1 MATVAE
7 EFLVRLGFE
16 VNQDQLSK
24 FQHTSATVTKGFKA
38 VGGAALAIGAALTA
52 GIQNAT
58 KETQQLYHEANKIGT
73 NISNLKAVEETF
85 KRFGGSAQDAHTAL
99 HALESRMKRI
109 PNFSDFLE
117 KNLGVKTIDKSTGK
131 MRDMKDIL
139 KDVIKSLQKMPQE
152 ERVVTAQFLGLDGV
166 IDTIMQRG
174 FVTELDKQTEAMGKL
189 GGSMD
194 KNQEKARKFQN
205 SIKDISSTLS
215 TGFQSEFLEILNI
228 TGADE
233 WLADFSNRLRS
244 VLPDFFAE
252 LNRYL
257 KAWKDGKLWETI
269 GSDVATKLGKN
280 AEEGWANATDEELKQ
295 MAEAGEGPLELLM
308 QLRDEARARVAARN
322 KSGDKKPTAPAASSS
337 APTPKPT
344 DAPAPKP
351 TDAPLQQK
359 AAKEQG
365 KKQDQANDL
374 LKKIEENT
382 RPSEDIDPSLKA
394 LAVEKTSQAISGG
407 KVDAGAG
414 QGTKGISKSTDA
426 FYQMLREEIKK
437 EYGDEYDLEITS
449 GYRSHAQQQALYM
462 QGRPGGTPGPI
473 VTYARPGQS
482 RHNTGQAFDFHLT
495 KNGKRVPGFYGDK
508 DVHRFVG
515 MKVKS
520 WGGRWGGSKKE
531 GGDFP
536 FSDSTH
542 VEFPNAMTIEEERK
556 LEEKKK
562 QLKAPAPAKPGQKK
576 GVSSPVASV
585 DPNWVN
591 PTSED
596 VKKTLAGTL
605 AAYGFT
611 VKPSTPPANGKN
623 VSVIVNQNNNFP
635 NATNAG
641 EIQHGLDLAV
651 NSNSQIL
658 SRAVGSQG
666 VV

>member
-38 VGGAALAIGAALTA
+38 VGGAALAIGTALSV

-139 KDVIKSLQKMPQE
+139 KDVIKSMQKMPQE

-233 WLADFSNRLRS
+233 WLQDFSNRLRS

-257 KAWKDGKLWETI
+257 KAWKEGKLWATI
-269 GSDVATKLGKN
+269 GGDIATKMGKN
-280 AEEGWANATDEELKQ
+280 AEEGWANATDEELKER
-295 MAEAGEGPLELLM
+295 AEAGEGPLELLM

-322 KSGDKKPTAPAASSS
+322 KSGDKKPTSPAAPSS
-337 APTPKPT
+337 
-344 DAPAPKP
+344 APAPKP

-382 RPSEDIDPSLKA
+382 RPSEDIDPGLKEQA
-394 LAVEKTSQAISGG
+394 IEKTRQAINGG
-407 KVDAGAG
+407 KMDAGAG
-414 QGTKGISKSTDA
+414 KGTKGISKSTDA
-426 FYQMLREEIKK
+426 FYQMMRQFVKDK
-437 EYGDEYDLEITS
+437 YGDGYDLEITS
-449 GYRSHAQQQALYM
+449 GYRSNEEQAALYA
-462 QGRPGGTPGPI
+462 QGRDGKGGKI
-473 VTYARPGQS
+473 VTYAKPGQS
-482 RHNTGQAFDFHLT
+482 KHNTGQAFDFYLT
-495 KNGKRVPGFYGDK
+495 KGGKRVPGFYQDK
-508 DVHRFVG
+508 DTQREIG
-515 MKVKS
+515 LYAKS
-520 WGGRWGGSKKE
+520 IGGKWGGIKSE
-531 GGDFP
+531 GGDFS
-536 FSDSTH
+536 FNDSTH
-542 VEFPNAMTIEEERK
+542 VQFDNAMTIEDERK
-556 LEEKKK
+556 LEEKQKK
-562 QLKAPAPAKPGQKK
+562 LKAPAPAKPGQKK
-576 GVSSPVASV
+576 GASSPVASV
-585 DPNWVN
+585 DPNWTN

-611 VKPSTPPANGKN
+611 VKPSAPPANGKN
-623 VSVIVNQNNNFP
+623 VSVIVNQNNSFP